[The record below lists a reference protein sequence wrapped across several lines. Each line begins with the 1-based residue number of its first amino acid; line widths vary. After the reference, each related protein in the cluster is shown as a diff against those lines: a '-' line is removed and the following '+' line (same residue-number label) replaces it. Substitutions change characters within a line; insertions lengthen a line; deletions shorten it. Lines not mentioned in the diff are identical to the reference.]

1 MSGFV
6 RPADWLRQLFTSSQT
21 GPVNPTSVSDDV
33 SLVQP
38 YDGGGYPL
46 FNPEQWALEVTT
58 TPAAAAATTSLFTCP
73 DTSICRVLA
82 MAAVKTAGVAPDVHF
97 RVETAVISLAISV
110 SQTLPA
116 VEQIGFAP
124 TCPII
129 GPGHKITGRHF
140 GGDGSTIVVYRLYLV
155 VVPLG
160 TVFTV

>member
-46 FNPEQWALEVTT
+46 FDPGEWAKQVTS
-58 TPAAAAATTSLFTCP
+58 ATTAASTTALFTVP
-73 DTSICRVLA
+73 ETSICRILA
-82 MAAVKTAGVAPDVHF
+82 ASAVNTAGVAPDVHF
-97 RVETAVISLAISV
+97 RVATATASLAISL
-110 SQTLPA
+110 SKTLPA
-116 VEQIGFAP
+116 VEQEGFEI
-124 TCPII
+124 TCPIV
-129 GPGHKITGRHF
+129 GPGHQITGRHF
-140 GGDGSTIVVYRLYLV
+140 GGDGSTIVIYRLYLV